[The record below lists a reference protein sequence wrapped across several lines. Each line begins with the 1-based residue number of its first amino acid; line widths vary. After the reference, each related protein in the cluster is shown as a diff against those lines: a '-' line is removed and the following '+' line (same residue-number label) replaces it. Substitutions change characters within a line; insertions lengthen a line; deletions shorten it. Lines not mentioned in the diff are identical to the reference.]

1 MKKQL
6 IEDIVKYV
14 EEMEV
19 NIDGEWGLGRDL
31 EELLA
36 DEDEYMP
43 DFYYKL
49 KDMLDENTE
58 ENGEILKWL
67 NKQKK

>member
-58 ENGEILKWL
+58 ENGEILK
-67 NKQKK
+67 